1 MRKITKLSVVAA
13 LVLVMSLFLASCG
26 ASPALAGDEA
36 VGAWTLSGAQYA
48 GMELTAEDL
57 STAMDEMPVFTINE
71 DGSATFTFNGEDG
84 AGSVAKNE
92 DGTYTLSDDT
102 DQTINFAIE
111 DGVLK
116 LDYTAMNMVMLFEK

>member
-13 LVLVMSLFLASCG
+13 LVLVMGMFLVSCG
-26 ASPALAGDEA
+26 AEPPLAGDDA
-36 VGAWTLSGAQYA
+36 VGAWTLTGAEYA

-71 DGSATFTFNGEDG
+71 DGSANFAFGGEDG
-84 AGSVAKNE
+84 AGTVTKNE

-102 DQTINFAIE
+102 DQTINFTIE
-111 DGVLK
+111 DSVLK
-116 LDYTAMNMVMLFEK
+116 LDYTAMNMVMNFEK